1 MCLPSIAEAVTSN
14 GRARSWKG
22 TSPQALRGA
31 KGSSF
36 SSSVILRISFYNN
49 SEKKSLRVCDIKRK
63 TIALQDFFFFT
74 IVENRTEQ
82 IEEKFL
88 FCKKLDKKTHTR
100 HMRDSLDNSF
110 TSEFDLNNMVAPT
123 SFSAV
128 SRPTGATAGLGAG
141 STIR

>member
-31 KGSSF
+31 IGSSF

-49 SEKKSLRVCDIKRK
+49 SEKKSLRLCEIITCFDQKK
-63 TIALQDFFFFT
+63 DNSIAGFFFT

-88 FCKKLDKKTHTR
+88 FCKKLDKKK
-100 HMRDSLDNSF
+100 N
-110 TSEFDLNNMVAPT
+110 
-123 SFSAV
+123 
-128 SRPTGATAGLGAG
+128 
-141 STIR
+141 